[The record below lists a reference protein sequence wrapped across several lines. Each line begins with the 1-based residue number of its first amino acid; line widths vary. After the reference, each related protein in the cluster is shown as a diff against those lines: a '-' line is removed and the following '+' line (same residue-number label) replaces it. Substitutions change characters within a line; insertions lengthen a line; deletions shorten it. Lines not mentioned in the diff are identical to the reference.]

1 MFKLISHFFDSVTI
15 FSRNFRDRI
24 ASYSID
30 YVASTPGYFAT
41 ESTAESRMMKFTV
54 VYDWLRTGKGLA
66 VDYVANV
73 PGNFATE
80 SSKYE
85 AILSEKSSVVF
96 TKNICIVFI

>member
-1 MFKLISHFFDSVTI
+1 MFC
-15 FSRNFRDRI
+15 DRI

-30 YVASTPGYFAT
+30 SVARNHGFLAT

-66 VDYVANV
+66 VDSVAKF

>member
-1 MFKLISHFFDSVTI
+1 MA
-15 FSRNFRDRI
+15 NN
-24 ASYSID
+24 
-30 YVASTPGYFAT
+30 PGFFAT
-41 ESTAESRMMKFTV
+41 ESTAKSRMMKFTV

-66 VDYVANV
+66 VDYVANN
-73 PGNFATE
+73 PGNVVTE